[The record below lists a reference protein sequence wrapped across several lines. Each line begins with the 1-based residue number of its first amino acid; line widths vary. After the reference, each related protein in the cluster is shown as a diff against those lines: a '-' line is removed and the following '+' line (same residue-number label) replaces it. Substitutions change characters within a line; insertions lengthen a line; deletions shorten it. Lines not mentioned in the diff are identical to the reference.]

1 MLVFFGSIVIP
12 LNIKTNQLFAMDIIT
27 EDQITGPVARKMR
40 QHIGLTQKAFWNPVG
55 VQQSVACRYELDAG
69 ADIPQAV
76 RILIVA
82 RYISGL
88 RIAASTPNEVAHL
101 SKLGAAQAKQAGEKN
116 AVRRARASI
125 DKAVSSLTDAA
136 DALQNLNPKT

>member
-1 MLVFFGSIVIP
+1 M
-12 LNIKTNQLFAMDIIT
+12 NIKTNQRLAMDILT

-40 QHIGLTQKAFWNPVG
+40 QDMGLTQKAFWNPVG

-88 RIAASTPNEVAHL
+88 RIAASTPNEVASL
-101 SKLGAAQAKQAGEKN
+101 SKLGEAQAKQAGFRIHEGFHSANDGRRHHLADVQRSMGKEK
-116 AVRRARASI
+116 RLI
-125 DKAVSSLTDAA
+125 L
-136 DALQNLNPKT
+136 